1 MAAQDPAREYRLVVG
16 IDREG
21 SSLAVRAVGEL
32 DDATAPVLEESI
44 RQALDQ
50 PGAESVVVDLSA
62 AGFTDLTGRRVLR
75 WANRSRAGGGRVRVR
90 GMERR
95 GRAAGMSSVAAG

>member
-1 MAAQDPAREYRLVVG
+1 MAAEDPAREYRLVVG

-32 DDATAPVLEESI
+32 DNATVPVLEESI

-50 PGAESVVVDLSA
+50 ADASSIVVDLSA
-62 AGFTDLTGRRVLR
+62 VGFTDLAGPQVLR
-75 WANRSRAGGGRVRVR
+75 WADRSQRGDGRVRIR
-90 GMERR
+90 GGGGAIRLRE
-95 GRAAGMSSVAAG
+95 

>member
-1 MAAQDPAREYRLVVG
+1 MATEDPAREYRLVVG

-32 DDATAPVLEESI
+32 DLATAPVLEESI
-44 RQALDQ
+44 RQALDE
-50 PGAESVVVDLSA
+50 PETESVVVDLSA
-62 AGFTDLTGRRVLR
+62 VGFTELTDVQVLR
-75 WANRSRAGGGRVRVR
+75 WADRSREVDGRVRIR
-90 GMERR
+90 GMDRR